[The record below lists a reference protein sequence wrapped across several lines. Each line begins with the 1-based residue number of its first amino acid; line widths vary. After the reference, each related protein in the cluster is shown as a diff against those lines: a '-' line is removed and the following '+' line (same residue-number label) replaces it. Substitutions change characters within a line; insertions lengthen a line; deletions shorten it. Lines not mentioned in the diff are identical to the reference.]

1 MMRFSPVPNPAPITP
16 THRLPLS
23 PRGVLLRDLLAQ
35 RLVFLDGAMGTML
48 QRHKLGEADYRGD
61 RFKDHPTDLKN
72 NNDLLVLTRP
82 ELVLEVHRQYLAAG
96 ADIIETNTFNA
107 TSISQAD
114 FHLELLVR
122 EINLAAAAL
131 GRQAADEAERA
142 LPGRHCFV
150 AGALGPLSR
159 TLSMSREVTDPG
171 KREVTFDQV
180 RDAYYEQI
188 SALVEGGVD
197 LLLPETV
204 FDTLNLKACL
214 YAIDLFFE
222 RHGSRIPVMISGTIT
237 DASGRTLSGQ
247 TTEAFW
253 ISVAHARPI
262 SVGLNCAL
270 GAALMRPYIE
280 ELSRLADCAVS
291 CYPNAG
297 LPDPLSPT
305 GFPEGPEDTAGFLED
320 FARAGLVNIVGG
332 CCGTTPDHIRAIRTR
347 LEKFPPRPIP
357 ALAPGLHLSGLEPLN
372 HTGANAPFLLVGERT
387 NVTGSPKFK
396 KLIQA
401 GDFDGA
407 LTVARQQVESGAN
420 ILDVNFDEAL
430 LDGEACMTRFLNLLA
445 AEPDIARIP
454 LMIDSSK
461 WSVLEAGLKC
471 SQGKCVVNSIS
482 LKEGEAKFLYQ
493 AREIM
498 RHGGAAIVMAFDE
511 QGQAATKDDK
521 VRIALRAYRLLV
533 DQLGMNPGDII
544 FDPNILTVAT
554 GIDEHNRYALDFFEA
569 IPEIKAACPGTRIS
583 GGVSNV
589 SFSFRGNNVVREA
602 MHSCFLYHAIRAGL
616 DMAIVN
622 AGMIAVYDD
631 IEPVLRDL
639 VEDVLFNRRPDATE
653 RLINHA
659 EDLKAR
665 GASAGGVAAVN
676 EDALAWRKLPVR
688 ERLSHALVK
697 GITDFIDGDT
707 EEARAELGRPLS
719 VIEGPLMDGMK
730 VVGDLF
736 GAGKMFLPQVVKSAR
751 VMKKAVAYL
760 TPFMDQERLANPAAH
775 KQGVIVLATVKGDVH
790 DIGKN
795 IVGVVLACN
804 NYEVIDLG
812 VMVSCEK
819 ILDVAREKQ
828 ADAIGL
834 SGLITPSLDE
844 MAHNAAEMERLGLK
858 LPLLIGGATT
868 SETHT
873 ALKIAPHYSGPVVY
887 VVDASRVVGVCS
899 QLLSTEHR
907 NAFVNETSVK
917 YEKLRQR
924 HAAGRGAVK
933 LLPLAEARARGHRF
947 DWSAE
952 PPFRPARPGLHVL
965 DRVPLAEI
973 FSCMDWSPFF
983 HSWGLRGVYP
993 KILESEKYGEE
1004 ARKLHAEAETM
1015 LARIIAEKR
1024 FHPRAAAA
1032 LWPANRVGDDV
1043 EIYSDEHRTKVLGTF
1058 RFLRQQKE
1066 KEADRPCQCL
1076 ADFIAPRDA
1085 GPVDWLGGFVCTAGH
1100 EVEDWAREFESKRD
1114 DFTGILIKALGDRC
1128 VEAFA
1133 EYLHKKIRT
1142 GLWGYAAREKL
1153 ATTDLIDE
1161 KYRGI
1166 RPAIGYP
1173 SIPDHSEKTLLWQLL
1188 DAEKTTGARLTENF
1202 AMWPASTVSGLYFA
1216 HPQAKY
1222 FHVEPIGR
1230 DQLEDYAARKG
1241 WTVAQAEKWLSPA
1254 LTE

>member
-1 MMRFSPVPNPAPITP
+1 MTATASITP
-16 THRLPLS
+16 THRLPLTA
-23 PRGVLLRDLLAQ
+23 RGGQLCALVAQ

-48 QRHKLGEADYRGD
+48 QRHKLTETDYRGD

-82 ELVLEVHRQYLAAG
+82 ELVLDVHRQYFAAG

-114 FHLELLVR
+114 FHLEPLVR
-122 EINLAAAAL
+122 EINLAAARLA
-131 GRQAADEAERA
+131 RQAADEAERA
-142 LPGRHCFV
+142 SPDRLCFV

-188 SALVEGGVD
+188 TALVEGGVD

-222 RHGSRIPVMISGTIT
+222 RHGTRLPVMISGTIT

-253 ISVAHARPI
+253 HSVAHARPL
-262 SVGLNCAL
+262 SVGFNCAL

-280 ELSRLADCAVS
+280 ELSRLANCAVS

-305 GFPEGPEDTAGFLED
+305 GFPEGPDDTAGYLED

-332 CCGTTPDHIRAIRTR
+332 CCGTTPAHIRAIRSR
-347 LEKFPPRPIP
+347 LEKFPPRPLP
-357 ALAPGLHLSGLEPLN
+357 SAPNGLHLSGLEPLN
-372 HTGANAPFLLVGERT
+372 HSGPNAPFLLVGERT

-401 GDFDGA
+401 GDFDAA
-407 LTVARQQVESGAN
+407 LAVARQQVESGAN

-471 SQGKCVVNSIS
+471 AQGKCVVNSIS
-482 LKEGEAKFLYQ
+482 LKEGEAKFLHQ

-498 RHGGAAIVMAFDE
+498 RYGAAAIVMAFDE
-511 QGQAATKDDK
+511 KGQAATKDEK
-521 VRIALRAYRLLV
+521 VRICTRAYRLLTEK
-533 DQLGMNPGDII
+533 LGFNPGDII
-544 FDPNILTVAT
+544 FDPNILTVGT
-554 GIDEHNRYALDFFEA
+554 GIEEHNRYALDFFEA
-569 IPEIKAACPGTRIS
+569 IPEIKASCPGTRIS

-589 SFSFRGNNVVREA
+589 SFSFRGNNAVREA
-602 MHSCFLYHAIRAGL
+602 MHSSFLYHAIRAGL

-631 IEPVLRDL
+631 IDPTLREL
-639 VEDVLFNRRPDATE
+639 VEDVLLNRRADATE
-653 RLINHA
+653 RLITHA
-659 EDLKAR
+659 EELKAR
-665 GASAGGVAAVN
+665 GASAGGVATVDA
-676 EDALAWRKLPVR
+676 DALNWRQLPVR
-688 ERLSHALVK
+688 ERLAHALVK
-697 GITDFIDGDT
+697 GITDFIDADT
-707 EEARAELGRPLS
+707 EEARAELGRPLL
-719 VIEGPLMDGMK
+719 VIEGPLMDGMRI
-730 VVGDLF
+730 VGDLF

-760 TPFMDQERLANPAAH
+760 TPFMDAERLANPGTH
-775 KQGVIVLATVKGDVH
+775 KQGVIVMATVKGDVH

-819 ILDVAREKQ
+819 ILEVAREKS

-873 ALKIAPHYSGPVVY
+873 ALKIAPHYSGPVVH
-887 VVDASRVVGVCS
+887 VIDASRVVGVCS
-899 QLLSTEHR
+899 QLLSAEHR
-907 NAFVNETSVK
+907 PAFVADIGVK

-933 LLPLAEARARGHRF
+933 LLPLAEARARGHQL
-947 DWSAE
+947 DWSQ
-952 PPFRPARPGLHVL
+952 PPVRPNRPGLHVL
-965 DRVPLAEI
+965 DQVPLAEI
-973 FSCMDWSPFF
+973 FSCLDWSPFF

-993 KILESEKYGEE
+993 KIFESEKYGEE
-1004 ARKLHAEAETM
+1004 ARKLHAEAEKL

-1024 FHPRAAAA
+1024 FHPRAVAA

-1043 EIYSDEHRTKVLGTF
+1043 EIYADESRSRVLGTYH
-1058 RFLRQQKE
+1058 FLRQQKE
-1066 KEADRPCQCL
+1066 KEADRPCQSL
-1076 ADFIAPRDA
+1076 ADFIAPRSA
-1085 GPVDWLGGFVCTAGH
+1085 GPVDWLGGFVCTAGP
-1100 EVEDWAREFESKRD
+1100 EVEAWAREFETNRD
-1114 DFTGILIKALGDRC
+1114 DYTAILIKALGDRC

-1133 EYLHKKIRT
+1133 EYLHKKVRT
-1142 GLWGYAAREKL
+1142 ELWGYAANEKL
-1153 ATTDLIDE
+1153 STDDLIDE

-1166 RPAIGYP
+1166 RPAMGYP
-1173 SIPDHSEKTLLWQLL
+1173 SIPDHTEKQLLWQLL
-1188 DAEKTTGARLTENF
+1188 DAEKTTGSRLTENF

-1241 WTVAQAEKWLSPA
+1241 WPLPVAEKWLAPA
-1254 LTE
+1254 LLD

>member
-1 MMRFSPVPNPAPITP
+1 LFLAVTTTSSIVP

-23 PRGVLLRDLLAQ
+23 ARGELLRALLSQ

-48 QRHKLGEADYRGD
+48 QQHKLAEADYRGD

-82 ELVLEVHRQYLAAG
+82 ELVLDVHRQYFDAG

-114 FHLELLVR
+114 FGLEPLVR
-122 EINLAAAAL
+122 EINLAAARLA
-131 GRQAADEAERA
+131 RQAADEAERA
-142 LPGRHCFV
+142 SPGRLCFV

-159 TLSMSREVTDPG
+159 TLSMSRDVSDPG

-188 SALVEGGVD
+188 AALVEGGVD
-197 LLLPETV
+197 VILPETV

-222 RHGSRIPVMISGTIT
+222 HHGTRLPVMISGTIT

-253 ISVAHARPI
+253 YSVAHARPL

-270 GAALMRPYIE
+270 GAALMRPFIE
-280 ELSRLADCAVS
+280 ELSRLADCYVS

-305 GFPEGPEDTAGFLED
+305 GFPEGPDDTAGYLED

-332 CCGTTPDHIRAIRTR
+332 CCGTTPAHIRAIRSR
-347 LEKFPPRPIP
+347 LEKFPPRPV
-357 ALAPGLHLSGLEPLN
+357 APPPNGLHLSGLEPLN
-372 HTGANAPFLLVGERT
+372 HFGPNAPFLLVGERT

-401 GDFDGA
+401 GDFDAA
-407 LTVARQQVESGAN
+407 LAIARQQVENGAN

-471 SQGKCVVNSIS
+471 AQGKCVVNSIS
-482 LKEGEAKFLYQ
+482 LKEGEAKFLHQ

-498 RHGGAAIVMAFDE
+498 RYGAAAIVMAFDE
-511 QGQAATKDDK
+511 RGQAATKDEK
-521 VRIALRAYRLLV
+521 VRICTRAYRLLV
-533 DQLGMNPGDII
+533 DQLGLNPGDII

-554 GIDEHNRYALDFFEA
+554 GIEEHNRYALDFFEA
-569 IPEIKAACPGTRIS
+569 IPEIKDACPGTRIS

-589 SFSFRGNNVVREA
+589 SFSFRGNNAVREA

-616 DMAIVN
+616 DLAIVN

-631 IEPVLRDL
+631 IDPALRDL
-639 VEDVLFNRRPDATE
+639 VEDVLLNRRADGTE
-653 RLINHA
+653 RLIAYA
-659 EDLKAR
+659 EELKAR
-665 GASAGGVAAVN
+665 GATAGGVAAGDV
-676 EDALAWRKLPVR
+676 DALAWRELPVR
-688 ERLSHALVK
+688 ERLAHALVK
-697 GITDFIDGDT
+697 GITDYIDEDT
-707 EEARAELGRPLS
+707 EEARAELGRPLL

-730 VVGDLF
+730 IVGDLF

-760 TPFMDQERLANPAAH
+760 TPFMDAERLANPAAH
-775 KQGVIVLATVKGDVH
+775 KQGVIVMATVKGDVH

-819 ILDVAREKQ
+819 ILETARERS

-844 MAHNAAEMERLGLK
+844 MAHNAAEMERLGFK

-873 ALKIAPHYSGPVVY
+873 ALKIAPHYSGPVVH
-887 VVDASRVVGVCS
+887 VIDASRVVGVCS
-899 QLLSTEHR
+899 QLLSAEHR
-907 NAFVNETSVK
+907 PAFVADTAVK

-947 DWSAE
+947 DWSQ
-952 PPFRPARPGLHVL
+952 PPVRPNHPGLHVL
-965 DRVPLAEI
+965 DRVPLADI
-973 FSCMDWSPFF
+973 FSCLDWSPFF

-993 KILESEKYGEE
+993 KIFESEKYGVE
-1004 ARKLHAEAETM
+1004 AHKLHADAEKL
-1015 LARIIAEKR
+1015 LARIIAEKH
-1024 FHPRAAAA
+1024 FHPKAVAAF
-1032 LWPANRVGDDV
+1032 WPANRVGDDV
-1043 EIYSDEHRTKVLGTF
+1043 EIYADESRSRVLGTY

-1066 KEADRPCQCL
+1066 KEADRPCQSL

-1085 GPVDWLGGFVCTAGH
+1085 GPVDWLGGFVCTAGP
-1100 EVEDWAREFESKRD
+1100 EVEAWAREFEANRD
-1114 DFTGILIKALGDRC
+1114 DYTAILIKALGDRC

-1133 EYLHKKIRT
+1133 EYLHKKVRT
-1142 GLWGYAAREKL
+1142 ELWGYAAGEKL
-1153 ATTDLIDE
+1153 STTDLIDE

-1173 SIPDHSEKTLLWQLL
+1173 SIPDHTEKQLLWQLL
-1188 DAEKTTGARLTENF
+1188 DAEKTTGSRLTENF
-1202 AMWPASTVSGLYFA
+1202 AMWPASTVAGLYFA

-1241 WTVAQAEKWLSPA
+1241 WPLPVAEKWLAPA
-1254 LTE
+1254 LAE

>member
-1 MMRFSPVPNPAPITP
+1 MPAPAAIVP
-16 THRLPLS
+16 THRLPLTA
-23 PRGVLLRDLLAQ
+23 RGALLRDLLG
-35 RLVFLDGAMGTML
+35 RRIVFLDGAMGTML
-48 QRHKLGEADYRGD
+48 QRHKLVEADYRGT
-61 RFKDHPTDLKN
+61 RFTEHPIDLKN

-82 ELVLEVHRQYLAAG
+82 ELVLDVHRQYLAAG

-114 FHLELLVR
+114 FKLEPLVR
-122 EINLAAAAL
+122 EINLAAAQLA
-131 GRQAADEAERA
+131 RQAADEAERA
-142 LPGRHCFV
+142 SPGRLCFV

-188 SALVEGGVD
+188 TALVEGGVD

-222 RHGSRIPVMISGTIT
+222 RHGTRLPVMISGTIT

-247 TTEAFW
+247 VTEAFW
-253 ISVAHARPI
+253 ISVAHARPL
-262 SVGLNCAL
+262 SVGFNCAL

-280 ELSRLADCAVS
+280 ELSRLADCFVS

-297 LPDPLSPT
+297 LPDPLSET
-305 GFPEGPEDTAGFLED
+305 GFPEGPDDTSGFLED

-332 CCGTTPDHIRAIRTR
+332 CCGTTPAHIRAIRAR
-347 LEKFPPRPIP
+347 LEKFPPRPVP
-357 ALAPGLHLSGLEPLN
+357 AAAPGLHLSGLEPLN
-372 HTGANAPFLLVGERT
+372 HAGPNAPFLIIGERT

-454 LMIDSSK
+454 LMVDSSK

-471 SQGKCVVNSIS
+471 TQGKCVVNSIS
-482 LKEGEAKFLYQ
+482 LKEGEAKFLHQ

-498 RHGGAAIVMAFDE
+498 RYGAAAIVMAFDE

-521 VRIALRAYRLLV
+521 VRICHRAYRILV
-533 DQLGMNPGDII
+533 DQLGFAPGDII
-544 FDPNILTVAT
+544 FDPNILTVGT
-554 GIDEHNRYALDFFEA
+554 GIEEHNRYALDFFEA
-569 IPEIKAACPGTRIS
+569 IPEIKAACPGARIS

-589 SFSFRGNNVVREA
+589 SFSFRGNNLVREA
-602 MHSCFLYHAIRAGL
+602 IHSCFLYHAIRAGL

-631 IEPVLRDL
+631 IEPVLREL
-639 VEDVLFNRRPDATE
+639 VEDVLLNRRADSTE
-653 RLINHA
+653 RLITHA
-659 EDLKAR
+659 EELKAR
-665 GASAGGVAAVN
+665 GASAGGVATTDA
-676 EDALAWRKLPVR
+676 DALAWRERPVR
-688 ERLSHALVK
+688 ERLAHALVK
-697 GITDFIDGDT
+697 GITDFIDADT
-707 EEARAELGRPLS
+707 EEARLELGRPLS
-719 VIEGPLMDGMK
+719 VIEGPLMDGMRI
-730 VVGDLF
+730 VGDLF

-760 TPFMDQERLANPAAH
+760 TPFMDAERLANPGTH
-775 KQGVIVLATVKGDVH
+775 KQGVIIMATVKGDVH

-804 NYEVIDLG
+804 NYEVVDLG

-819 ILDVAREKQ
+819 ILEAARERN

-887 VVDASRVVGVCS
+887 VLDASRVVGVCS
-899 QLLSTEHR
+899 QLFSPEQR
-907 NAFVNETSVK
+907 DAFVAETSAK
-917 YEKLRQR
+917 YERLRQR
-924 HAAGRGAVK
+924 HLAGRESVK
-933 LLPLAEARARGHRF
+933 LLPLAEARANGRTF
-947 DWSAE
+947 DWVRQ
-952 PPFRPARPGLHVL
+952 PPVRPAHPGLHVL
-965 DRVPLAEI
+965 DRVPLGDI

-993 KILESEKYGEE
+993 KIFDSEKYGVE
-1004 ARKLHAEAETM
+1004 ARKLHDDAEK
-1015 LARIIAEKR
+1015 LLVRIIAEKR

-1043 EIYSDEHRTKVLGTF
+1043 EIYADEQRSRVLGTF

-1066 KEADRPCQCL
+1066 KEAGRPSQCL

-1085 GPVDWLGGFVCTAGH
+1085 GPVDWLGGFVCTAGP
-1100 EVEDWAREFESKRD
+1100 EVDAWAREFETARD
-1114 DFTGILIKALGDRC
+1114 DYTGILIKALGDRC

-1133 EYLHKKIRT
+1133 EYLHKKVRT
-1142 GLWGYAAREKL
+1142 ELWGYAAGEKL
-1153 ATTDLIDE
+1153 STGDLIDE

-1166 RPAIGYP
+1166 RPAMGYP
-1173 SIPDHSEKTLLWQLL
+1173 SIPDHTEKKLLWELL
-1188 DAEKTTGARLTENF
+1188 DAEKTTGAKLTENF
-1202 AMWPASTVSGLYFA
+1202 AMWPASSVSGLYFA
-1216 HPQAKY
+1216 HPEAKY

-1230 DQLEDYAARKG
+1230 DQLEDYAARKS
-1241 WTVAQAEKWLSPA
+1241 WTLAEAQKWLSPA
-1254 LTE
+1254 LAE